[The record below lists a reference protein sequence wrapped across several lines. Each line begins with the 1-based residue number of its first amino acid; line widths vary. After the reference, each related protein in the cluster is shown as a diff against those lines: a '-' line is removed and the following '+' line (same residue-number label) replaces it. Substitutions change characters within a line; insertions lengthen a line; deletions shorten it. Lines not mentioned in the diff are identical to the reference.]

1 MGNFLLFILTN
12 QRNVAIIAIDN
23 TPSPE
28 RNFAMSNFSEKIR
41 DLRKRKGVSQA
52 AIAEYLGITKQ
63 AYSLYE
69 TGKREP
75 DFETLLQLAKYFD
88 TDADSLLTGSD
99 TARVSDTRLKFALF
113 GDAEIDDEVLDDVKR
128 LAKLHLE
135 LRRSKEQEEK
145 K

>member
-1 MGNFLLFILTN
+1 
-12 QRNVAIIAIDN
+12 
-23 TPSPE
+23 
-28 RNFAMSNFSEKIR
+28 MSNFSEKIR

-88 TDADSLLTGSD
+88 TDADS
-99 TARVSDTRLKFALF
+99 
-113 GDAEIDDEVLDDVKR
+113 
-128 LAKLHLE
+128 
-135 LRRSKEQEEK
+135 
-145 K
+145 